1 MVARRRCRES
11 AAFFAEFE
19 HIAHAIGDQSWKRCA
34 AHSHAVLVNTHL
46 QAVDHDGLQ
55 VRL

>member
-19 HIAHAIGDQSWKRCA
+19 HIAHAIGNQSWKRCV
-34 AHSHAVLVNTHL
+34 AHDHAVLVNPHL